1 MCWEWRAASQEPG
14 ALTAVGLTRG
24 PGPPVCRLR
33 CRCDQ
38 GFRPLHGSLAAGV
51 LSACHGRNGR
61 HHHYV
66 VKNTSRAKRR
76 LQPPATK
83 PGRAPGPR
91 GALPLEF
98 QVPPAPGVGCDLQ
111 LAAHPVAE
119 AGVCHSWKCPQS
131 EKQPREGRRS
141 GDPVLHQAA
150 GRQLARGRCRGRGG
164 AFLPAA
170 GPVRVQR
177 PVPGGCWGRVT
188 SEMEVRGRGGRAA
201 SWGQYRCCA
210 SAEDAD
216 PDTAPIPGP
225 RVPGTW
231 PPSGR

>member
-14 ALTAVGLTRG
+14 ALTPVGLTRG

-98 QVPPAPGVGCDLQ
+98 QVPPAPGVGRDLQ
-111 LAAHPVAE
+111 LAAHPAAE

-141 GDPVLHQAA
+141 GDPVLHRGGAPA
-150 GRQLARGRCRGRGG
+150 GQGQVQGARRSVSAGGGACQSGASRPGRVLGPRDQRDGSPGTRWTRRELGAVSVLRECRGR
-164 AFLPAA
+164 
-170 GPVRVQR
+170 R
-177 PVPGGCWGRVT
+177 P
-188 SEMEVRGRGGRAA
+188 
-201 SWGQYRCCA
+201 
-210 SAEDAD
+210 
-216 PDTAPIPGP
+216 
-225 RVPGTW
+225 
-231 PPSGR
+231 

>member
-38 GFRPLHGSLAAGV
+38 GFHPLHGSLAVGV

-98 QVPPAPGVGCDLQ
+98 QVPPAPGVGRDLQ
-111 LAAHPVAE
+111 LAAHPAAE

-150 GRQLARGRCRGRGG
+150 GRCPPRQGASWPGAGAGG
-164 AFLPAA
+164 AEERFCRRRGLSECSVPSREGAGAA
-170 GPVRVQR
+170 
-177 PVPGGCWGRVT
+177 
-188 SEMEVRGRGGRAA
+188 
-201 SWGQYRCCA
+201 
-210 SAEDAD
+210 
-216 PDTAPIPGP
+216 
-225 RVPGTW
+225 
-231 PPSGR
+231 